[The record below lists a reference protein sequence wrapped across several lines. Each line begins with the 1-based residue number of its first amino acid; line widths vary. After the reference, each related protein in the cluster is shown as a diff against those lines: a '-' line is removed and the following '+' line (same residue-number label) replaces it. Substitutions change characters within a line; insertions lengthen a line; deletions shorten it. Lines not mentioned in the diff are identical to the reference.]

1 MQQAAPEVRQ
11 TLDEDL
17 QIIRVTLAAIMDDV
31 RHFSGHA
38 ADSMQEALEK
48 LDRAQREFTHLPE
61 PRS

>member
-17 QIIRVTLAAIMDDV
+17 QIIRVTLATIMDDV
-31 RHFSGHA
+31 RRFSGNA

-61 PRS
+61 AR